1 MYPIYTNTSQTDA
14 LFGDINPSRIPAGL
28 LNDQA
33 TSDDDFGTVLTKGIK
48 GAAVN
53 AINGLING
61 AYNSGQ
67 LQNAGAVQVQA
78 TNNQTSLIV
87 LAVVAYL
94 IFADK

>member
-1 MYPIYTNTSQTDA
+1 MYPIYTNQSNDA
-14 LFGDINPSRIPAGL
+14 LFGGINTSLIPATM
-28 LNDQA
+28 LNDQV
-33 TSDDDFGTVLTKGIK
+33 TSEDDFGTVLAKGIK

-53 AINGLING
+53 AINGLIGG
-61 AYNSGQ
+61 AYSSGQ